1 MLERIVELYNKF
13 KEQILYIVFGVL
25 TTAINIISF
34 FLFTRLFGIG
44 LIASNIGAWI
54 ASVIFA
60 FVTNKIYVFDSRDY
74 SLKVV
79 TKELVDFTISRGAT
93 GALDMGLMY
102 LFVSVIHMEDMV
114 SKIIINIIVII
125 LNYVLSKLYVFK
137 KRA

>member
-1 MLERIVELYNKF
+1 MLGKIIELYNKF

-34 FLFTRLFGIG
+34 FLFTRVFGMG
-44 LIASNIGAWI
+44 LLASNIGAWI

-60 FVTNKIYVFDSRDY
+60 FITNKIYVFDSRDY
-74 SLKVV
+74 SLKIV

-93 GALDMGLMY
+93 GVLDMGLMY

-114 SKIIINIIVII
+114 SKIIINVIVII

-137 KRA
+137 KGD

>member
-1 MLERIVELYNKF
+1 MLDRIIGLYNKF

-25 TTAINIISF
+25 TTAINIVSF
-34 FLFTRLFGIG
+34 FLFTRVFGMG
-44 LIASNIGAWI
+44 LLASNIGAWI

-60 FVTNKIYVFDSRDY
+60 FITNKIYVFDSRDY
-74 SLKVV
+74 SLKIV

-93 GALDMGLMY
+93 GVLDMGLMY

-114 SKIIINIIVII
+114 SKIIINVIVII

-137 KRA
+137 KGA

>member
-1 MLERIVELYNKF
+1 MLDKISELYNKF

-34 FLFTRLFGIG
+34 FLFTRVFEMG
-44 LIASNIGAWI
+44 LLASNIGAWI

-60 FVTNKIYVFDSRDY
+60 FVTNKIYVFDSRNY

-93 GALDMGLMY
+93 GILDMGLMY

-137 KRA
+137 ERA

>member
-1 MLERIVELYNKF
+1 MGKIIDLYKQF

-34 FLFTRLFGIG
+34 FIFTRALGMD
-44 LIASNIGAWI
+44 LMVSNIGAWV

-60 FVTNKIYVFDSRDY
+60 FVTNKIWVFDSRDY
-74 SLKVV
+74 SPKIVF
-79 TKELVDFTISRGAT
+79 KELFDFTISRGAT
-93 GALDMGLMY
+93 GLLDMGLMY
-102 LFVSVIHMEDMV
+102 VFVSILSMNDMF

-137 KRA
+137 KRD

>member
-1 MLERIVELYNKF
+1 MLGKIIELYNKF

-34 FLFTRLFGIG
+34 FLFTRVFGMG
-44 LIASNIGAWI
+44 LLASNIGAWI

-60 FVTNKIYVFDSRDY
+60 FITNKIYVFDSRDY

-93 GALDMGLMY
+93 GVLDMGLMY

-114 SKIIINIIVII
+114 SKIIINVIVII

-137 KRA
+137 KGA